1 MKIAVTVKPGAR
13 EDSIKK
19 EVDGY
24 RVLTKARAEDGKA
37 NEALRHII
45 AEHFDV
51 SPSRVQVVRGT
62 ASHKKIVEIS

>member
-19 EVDGY
+19 DIDGY
-24 RVLTKARAEDGKA
+24 RVLTKARAQDGKA
-37 NEALRHII
+37 NEAVRRIV

-51 SPSRVQVVRGT
+51 SPSRVEIARGT
-62 ASHKKIVEIS
+62 ASHKKIIEIS